1 MRTGPKMYVS
11 HAIHLWEKTQ
21 TEVFLDFQ
29 RIHPNVKMS
38 QHTFK
43 LCKPFF
49 VISARSKD
57 HNTCCCLQHVEIR
70 CIFKRCMEFRKKK
83 LKKKSI
89 DGSVRL
95 TGNYRVYEHL
105 NDAVT

>member
-1 MRTGPKMYVS
+1 
-11 HAIHLWEKTQ
+11 
-21 TEVFLDFQ
+21 
-29 RIHPNVKMS
+29 
-38 QHTFK
+38 
-43 LCKPFF
+43 
-49 VISARSKD
+49 
-57 HNTCCCLQHVEIR
+57 
-70 CIFKRCMEFRKKK
+70 MEFRKKK